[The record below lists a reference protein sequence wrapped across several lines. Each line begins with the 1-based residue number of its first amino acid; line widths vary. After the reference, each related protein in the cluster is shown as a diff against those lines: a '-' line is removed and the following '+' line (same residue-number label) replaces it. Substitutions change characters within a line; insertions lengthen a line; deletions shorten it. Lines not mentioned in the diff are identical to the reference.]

1 MRSALAL
8 VLAACLSAPVVAQP
22 VLPARNVIF
31 APAAA
36 DSGQETVCR
45 KIKETGSLV
54 KSKKTCHTAAQWA
67 YIEDQHRQF
76 GRQMVQDG
84 TTRPGGSN

>member
-1 MRSALAL
+1 MRSTLVLA
-8 VLAACLSAPVVAQP
+8 LAACLSAPAVAQT
-22 VLPARNVIF
+22 VLPAPNIVL
-31 APAAA
+31 APAAPA
-36 DSGQETVCR
+36 SGQETVCR

-54 KSKKTCHTAAQWA
+54 KSKKTCHSAAQWA